1 MRNKTLRRYTNFSA
15 VFLMG
20 LVLASCR
27 QKEEPSPSKEKV
39 AEGKEELRAAYESV
53 LPQANLPEGWK
64 LDGKVNV
71 YPGKK
76 LYDSIDGAADR
87 FFQYD
92 FREQYVAMYSSPKP
106 GQKIQVEVYDMGT
119 PDGAFGI
126 FSCHDNIMSQHTKI
140 GLTAVISPINL
151 DFCQGKYFVRLQ
163 AFGFGEGEAEK
174 PLRFLAETI
183 AANIKPPSELPQ
195 LVGRLPSGYLEGTVL
210 YFHTNA
216 TLSERRYIA
225 EENVFNLAKDTNA
238 VVAAYT
244 AEEKKDGEI
253 TLKLEKDVVYLIE
266 YPDKAQ
272 AQAARTSYIMHLQKV
287 VNDSRAEGTAPT
299 DMLQLIGLP
308 QEPMEIYQLY
318 KGEGEQRH
326 LISTMR
332 VFRNYIFGV
341 WDVATAEKAKDL
353 LDALVPNLGR

>member
-1 MRNKTLRRYTNFSA
+1 MCL
-15 VFLMG
+15 VF
-20 LVLASCR
+20 ASCR
-27 QKEEPSPSKEKV
+27 QKEEPSPSKEEV
-39 AEGKEELRAAYESV
+39 AERKEELRAAYEAV
-53 LPQANLPEGWK
+53 LPETNLPEGWK
-64 LDGKVNV
+64 LVGRVNV

-92 FREQYVAMYSSPKP
+92 FREQYVAMYSSSDP

-151 DFCQGKYFVRLQ
+151 DFCQGKYFLRLQ

-174 PLRFLAETI
+174 PLRSLAETI

-195 LVGRLPSGYLEGTVL
+195 LVRRLPSGYLEGTVL
-210 YFHTNA
+210 YFHTHP

-225 EENVFNLAKDTNA
+225 EENVLNLAKDTDA
-238 VVAAYT
+238 VLAAYT
-244 AEEKKDGEI
+244 AEEKKDGEM
-253 TLKLEKDVVYLIE
+253 TLKLEKDIVYLIE

-287 VNDSRAEGTAPT
+287 VNDSRAEGTPPA

-318 KGEGEQRH
+318 KGEGEQRR
-326 LISTMR
+326 LTSVMR
-332 VFRNYIFGV
+332 VFGNYIFGA
-341 WDVATAEKAKDL
+341 WDVTNEEKAKILVNDL
-353 LDALVPNLGR
+353 AANLK

>member
-1 MRNKTLRRYTNFSA
+1 MRNKTFRCCTNFSIA
-15 VFLMG
+15 FLMV

-27 QKEEPSPSKEKV
+27 QKEEPSPSKEEV
-39 AEGKEELRAAYESV
+39 AEGKEELRAAYEAV
-53 LPQANLPEGWK
+53 LPRANLPEGWK
-64 LDGKVNV
+64 LAGKVNV

-92 FREQYVAMYSSPKP
+92 FREQYVAMYSSPNP
-106 GQKIQVEVYDMGT
+106 DQKIQVEVYDMGT
-119 PDGAFGI
+119 PGDAFGV
-126 FSCHDNIMSQHTKI
+126 FSCHDNIMSQHIKI

-151 DFCQGKYFVRLQ
+151 DFCQGRYFARLQ
-163 AFGFGEGEAEK
+163 AFGFGDGEAEK
-174 PLRFLAETI
+174 PLRFFAETI

-210 YFHTNA
+210 YFHTYP

-225 EENVFNLAKDTNA
+225 EENVFNLAEITNA
-238 VVAAYT
+238 VLAAYT

-253 TLKLEKDVVYLIE
+253 TLKLEKDIVYLIE

-272 AQAARTSYIMHLQKV
+272 AQAARTAYIMHLQKV
-287 VNDSRAEGTAPT
+287 VNESRAEGTPPS
-299 DMLQLIGLP
+299 DMFKLIGLP
-308 QEPMEIYQLY
+308 QEPVEVYQLY
-318 KGEGEQRH
+318 KGEGEQRR

-332 VFRNYIFGV
+332 VFRNYIFGA
-341 WDVATAEKAKDL
+341 WDVTNEEKAKILVNDL
-353 LDALVPNLGR
+353 AANLK